1 MRNRVVG
8 TECSMSL
15 VTIFGL
21 RSLDRSCVT
30 VKKYYNVQN
39 VFYRVNHLKYKKVEK
54 SSSDK

>member
-1 MRNRVVG
+1 MF
-8 TECSMSL
+8 MSL

-39 VFYRVNHLKYKKVEK
+39 LFYRVNHVKYKKVEK
-54 SSSDK
+54 SSSEK